1 LIDLTAAL
9 KPTENL
15 DTAGESPQASESSS
29 TVASRRRFRT
39 PTATDIWTESRQ
51 PSSKEPERNRH
62 GQKIWYC
69 KRCAYSQTAR
79 NRVRGHLRD
88 KHYIQISEQ
97 PTVKKLGQNTAIDRL
112 FRLQAARQEGH
123 DIEQE
128 KHLLAAVDEGLY
140 NQALVNLLT
149 AHNLPHSLV
158 EWPEWYALLHT
169 VNYMAPRVATESR
182 GQVPNYSKRGL
193 RPIVRH

>member
-1 LIDLTAAL
+1 MASANSSSVSVNDHDSLSFTE
-9 KPTENL
+9 KPTEDL

-29 TVASRRRFRT
+29 TVASRKRFRT

-69 KRCAYSQTAR
+69 KRCAYSQTAH

-97 PTVKKLGQNTAIDRL
+97 PTAKKLGQNNAIDRL

-128 KHLLAAVDEGLY
+128 KHLLATVDEGLY
-140 NQALVNLLT
+140 NQALVNLIT

-158 EWPEWYALLHT
+158 EWPE
-169 VNYMAPRVATESR
+169 
-182 GQVPNYSKRGL
+182 
-193 RPIVRH
+193 

>member
-1 LIDLTAAL
+1 MASADSSSVSANDHDSLAFTE

-29 TVASRRRFRT
+29 TVASRKRFRT

-69 KRCAYSQTAR
+69 KRCTYPQTAH

-97 PTVKKLGQNTAIDRL
+97 PTAKKLGQNNAIDRL

-140 NQALVNLLT
+140 NQVLVNLLT

-158 EWPEWYALLHT
+158 EWPEWYALLHI
-169 VNYMAPRVATESR
+169 VNYMAPRVVTQSR
-182 GQVPNYSKRGL
+182 G
-193 RPIVRH
+193 